1 MRGRPG
7 LAHTGDG
14 ALRPSR
20 KRVAATSSRARC
32 CLSASSGALRTK
44 RSQTTPMFRTSSLRC
59 CIALAALA
67 KTLWMTCFGFWTKRG
82 SSIPAF
88 PPCGRNS
95 MPIPSSNRLWVTS
108 PTAEKFAFEFEI
120 FRLTLVPLGEGT
132 LTVTKQP
139 QRLKLRVREM
149 SCFRDSTLIISTALT
164 K

>member
-1 MRGRPG
+1 
-7 LAHTGDG
+7 
-14 ALRPSR
+14 
-20 KRVAATSSRARC
+20 
-32 CLSASSGALRTK
+32 
-44 RSQTTPMFRTSSLRC
+44 
-59 CIALAALA
+59 
-67 KTLWMTCFGFWTKRG
+67 
-82 SSIPAF
+82 
-88 PPCGRNS
+88 

-164 K
+164 NGGCATPFDLRGASDAQLVFLSWVSTVHAVVGHVHFTSGAESFLRRFQEGGIKGSCCSDPRVHTITKLSREIR